1 MKILSSA
8 LLSIALLSSPAFA
21 QEEKASP
28 IAREAWFSGGYNEAA
43 SIAVG
48 ARYGLFGFE
57 IGARDTSDDIPDGTV
72 DAPIPHSNFT
82 DAGTRNDGNAF
93 GMDLLLFLDLNDRFA
108 LYGGGGGYWQE
119 RVTLVQSNATGLFWV
134 NDRDEEFEWAY
145 SGGVRMRVS
154 GGVTAGVG
162 YHSIRGVNA
171 QVGIRF

>member
-1 MKILSSA
+1 MKFLPYA
-8 LLSIALLSSPAFA
+8 FCAVVLLVAPAHAEEAKPRSIA
-21 QEEKASP
+21 K
-28 IAREAWFSGGYNEAA
+28 EAWISGGYNEAA
-43 SIAVG
+43 SIAFG

-57 IGARDTSDDIPDGTV
+57 IGARDTGDEIPDGTV

-119 RVTLVQSNATGLFWV
+119 RVTLVQSNATGLFWI
-134 NDRDEEFEWAY
+134 NDRDDEFEWAY
-145 SGGVRMRVS
+145 SGGVRARVS
-154 GGVTAGVG
+154 EKITAGVG
-162 YHSIRGVNA
+162 YHSVRGVNA